1 MQRLA
6 DCSCVSHLPNRM
18 ESWIH
23 TFFSFFLLLQ
33 NTEKQHAPNEIADE
47 QWQTIGLYF
56 LYYYCCCCCLGFFVS
71 VHRKIEWNTTIWSEN
86 CCVFCCVDVWTNAKE
101 RELSP
106 QITTPLFYLN
116 ELFMPAPHIDMDFV
130 RSVSVVVSDQTI
142 IYVYSPEVFFLFD
155 FISPN
160 FTSILNWF
168 LFRSIPLSMSHW
180 TTHTHNIKTNRDS
193 RSTLIIFLNANA
205 WNFYA
210 MRRCAFNS
218 TDTKIDSEKI
228 RNSARHTD

>member
-1 MQRLA
+1 MKYNYLIGKLLR
-6 DCSCVSHLPNRM
+6 
-18 ESWIH
+18 
-23 TFFSFFLLLQ
+23 FLLCWCV
-33 NTEKQHAPNEIADE
+33 NERKRAGTLATDYYSIILFE
-47 QWQTIGLYF
+47 QVIYARTAYWYGF
-56 LYYYCCCCCLGFFVS
+56 RVFCFCCCFRSDNNLCILSWGLFF
-71 VHRKIEWNTTIWSEN
+71 
-86 CCVFCCVDVWTNAKE
+86 
-101 RELSP
+101 
-106 QITTPLFYLN
+106 
-116 ELFMPAPHIDMDFV
+116 
-130 RSVSVVVSDQTI
+130 
-142 IYVYSPEVFFLFD
+142 FD

-228 RNSARHTD
+228 RNSARQTD

>member
-1 MQRLA
+1 MKYNYLIGKLLR
-6 DCSCVSHLPNRM
+6 
-18 ESWIH
+18 
-23 TFFSFFLLLQ
+23 FLLCWCV
-33 NTEKQHAPNEIADE
+33 NERKRAGTLATD
-47 QWQTIGLYF
+47 
-56 LYYYCCCCCLGFFVS
+56 YYSIILFERVIYARTAYWYGFRSFCCFFFV
-71 VHRKIEWNTTIWSEN
+71 
-86 CCVFCCVDVWTNAKE
+86 F
-101 RELSP
+101 
-106 QITTPLFYLN
+106 
-116 ELFMPAPHIDMDFV
+116 
-130 RSVSVVVSDQTI
+130 DQTI